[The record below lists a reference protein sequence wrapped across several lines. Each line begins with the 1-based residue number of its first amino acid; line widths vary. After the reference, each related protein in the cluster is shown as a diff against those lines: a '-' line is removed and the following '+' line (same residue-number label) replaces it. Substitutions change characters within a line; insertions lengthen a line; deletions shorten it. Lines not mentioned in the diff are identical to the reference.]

1 MSQDDLEE
9 EILLQSM
16 YSQMQVVVGMVQ
28 SITNQSN
35 ISISNAFL
43 IIIVTSIIIILSIL
57 WFFKYNKVAKWFGQ
71 IFSLDGARSPSDVT
85 EWTESIWNSSV
96 FSMQGKRDNNEDRAV
111 METIKMV
118 EGVPGD
124 KHKEVHLW
132 AVMDGH
138 GGQFCADYG
147 VKHLIPSIKLTI
159 QKLKLLTSSIESK
172 DKLKLYEKHF
182 KSAPRSVLK
191 YLQISDSEYDTLKC
205 QNNQSN
211 TVKRDSSKDES
222 DCNET
227 SEDKTDNNEEIED
240 TKSASLMSRCQ
251 LVMSPRTKSL
261 EELPSINKKS
271 EKKDDQGNKT
281 PKFKSRSK
289 NKMFSSDKNLLNKKR
304 SRSKSTEEDITE
316 FIKDGEIIYSKL
328 IKKEISK
335 FDTHLLEAAKKA
347 NNIGGTTLIMAIQDS
362 GHVWVANVGDS
373 RAVFSNDNG
382 MAIPMSYDH
391 KPCQLKEKKRIQEAG
406 GFVAMN
412 GVWRVMGVLATS
424 RALGDYPLKD
434 KKVVVCDPDILS
446 FNIKDHRMQFAILA
460 SDGLWDTHTNED
472 AVTVIGTR
480 IKRDS
485 DLGTEVLARE
495 AFNRGSLDN
504 ITVLVIDFTKFGKN

>member
-1 MSQDDLEE
+1 MGCHGWSWWTGAIELISFLEGHP
-9 EILLQSM
+9 LH
-16 YSQMQVVVGMVQ
+16 
-28 SITNQSN
+28 N
-35 ISISNAFL
+35 FL
-43 IIIVTSIIIILSIL
+43 I
-57 WFFKYNKVAKWFGQ
+57 F
-71 IFSLDGARSPSDVT
+71 
-85 EWTESIWNSSV
+85 
-96 FSMQGKRDNNEDRAV
+96 
-111 METIKMV
+111 
-118 EGVPGD
+118 
-124 KHKEVHLW
+124 
-132 AVMDGH
+132 
-138 GGQFCADYG
+138 QFCADYG

-227 SEDKTDNNEEIED
+227 SEDKIDNNEEIED

-347 NNIGGTTLIMAIQDS
+347 NNIGGRIIKKTKIEFVLTIILGTTLIMAIQDS

-424 RALGDYPLKD
+424 RALGDYPLK
-434 KKVVVCDPDILS
+434 VS
-446 FNIKDHRMQFAILA
+446 NQFI
-460 SDGLWDTHTNED
+460 N
-472 AVTVIGTR
+472 
-480 IKRDS
+480 
-485 DLGTEVLARE
+485 
-495 AFNRGSLDN
+495 
-504 ITVLVIDFTKFGKN
+504 